1 MNKSNVRQ
9 KSAIS
14 IMASL
19 IVLVK
24 PLLHIMLMAVIL
36 GVAGYLCAI
45 FITVLAAGVL
55 AYGASVHI
63 FILMI
68 VIAVMRGLLHYA
80 EQYCNH
86 FIAFKLLAII
96 RHKVFAVLRKL
107 CPAKLEGRDR
117 GNLISIITTDIELL
131 EVFYA
136 HTISPIAIAVITSII
151 MTAYIANI
159 YMPAGILAM
168 CAYIIVGAVLPLLF
182 GRAGAD
188 TGMQFRNDFG
198 ELNSYVLDSDRK
210 SVV

>member
-63 FILMI
+63 LS
-68 VIAVMRGLLHYA
+68 
-80 EQYCNH
+80 
-86 FIAFKLLAII
+86 
-96 RHKVFAVLRKL
+96 
-107 CPAKLEGRDR
+107 
-117 GNLISIITTDIELL
+117 LIHI
-131 EVFYA
+131 
-136 HTISPIAIAVITSII
+136 
-151 MTAYIANI
+151 
-159 YMPAGILAM
+159 
-168 CAYIIVGAVLPLLF
+168 
-182 GRAGAD
+182 
-188 TGMQFRNDFG
+188 
-198 ELNSYVLDSDRK
+198 
-210 SVV
+210 